1 MTLSFGATMALA
13 VAFDINGLP
22 ALPLLAL
29 GFLGPNADLLWKK
42 LRAQGAWGRLRS
54 EKQEAARP

>member
-1 MTLSFGATMALA
+1 MTLSFGGTMALA

-29 GFLGPNADLLWKK
+29 GFLAPNVDLIWKR
-42 LRAQGAWGRLRS
+42 LRADRAWGQLRS
-54 EKQEAARP
+54 ERSEAAGP